1 MRNWRLGL
9 VLVVPGD
16 DPLGR
21 RTSVRLDDA
30 VLRDRDFVEYRAD
43 SALRAQIDAA
53 CAAAGLAWRIA
64 CEVANMQYLV
74 ESVQQ
79 GLASPCCRPRPS
91 GPRAGTSGAVPITPS
106 LHRDL
111 SAVMAAGR
119 PPTGAVA
126 ALPGLLAAGLPGDA
140 G

>member
-1 MRNWRLGL
+1 MRNWRSGL

-30 VLRDRDFVEYRAD
+30 VLLDRDFVEYRAD
-43 SALRAQIDAA
+43 SALRAWIDAA
-53 CAAAGLAWRIA
+53 CAAAGLASRIV

-79 GLASPCCRPRPS
+79 GLGIAVLPPRPS
-91 GPRAGTSGAVPITPS
+91 GPRAGTSRRGPDHTA
-106 LHRDL
+106 DL

>member
-1 MRNWRLGL
+1 MRNWRSGL

-30 VLRDRDFVEYRAD
+30 VLLDRDFVEYRAD
-43 SALRAQIDAA
+43 SALRAWIDAA
-53 CAAAGLAWRIA
+53 CAAAGLAWRIV

-79 GLASPCCRPRPS
+79 GL
-91 GPRAGTSGAVPITPS
+91 GIAV
-106 LHRDL
+106 L
-111 SAVMAAGR
+111 
-119 PPTGAVA
+119 PPTAIRAADGHVGRGPDHTAAAPRSERGHGGGPAAHGAVA